1 MTDATRTPIDA
12 DAFNEFE
19 AQGWDEKAAP
29 YLAFW
34 SPITSHAFGPLL
46 DAAGVGQ
53 GTRLLDVGCGP
64 GELAAAAASRG
75 AVPTGI
81 DIAPAMVDLAR
92 ERHPDIEF
100 RVASAEELPFA
111 DGSFDAV
118 VANFVLL
125 HLGRPEAA
133 IAEWTR
139 VLATGRGLALS
150 IWDATP
156 VNRLHGLILD
166 AVDSVEDLVPIDIPE
181 GPPAFRTDDELAD
194 LLVAAGL
201 GDVRVDHLV
210 FAITF
215 AGPGELW
222 TGILRSGVRFPPL
235 VNAQPSEVQR
245 AIRAAFDRL
254 TAAHE
259 RPDGSIEVPAAI
271 QIASGQR
278 P

>member
-1 MTDATRTPIDA
+1 MTDTAPTAIDP
-12 DAFNEFE
+12 DAFNQFE

-29 YLAFW
+29 YLDFW
-34 SPITSHAFGPLL
+34 SPITGKAFAPLL
-46 DAAGVGQ
+46 DAADVGQ
-53 GTRLLDVGCGP
+53 GMRILDVGCGP
-64 GELAAAAASRG
+64 GELSVAATARG

-81 DIAPAMVDLAR
+81 DVAPTMVDLAR
-92 ERHPDIEF
+92 GRHPGIEF
-100 RVASAEELPFA
+100 QVASAEELPFD

-133 IAEWTR
+133 IAEWARVMATR
-139 VLATGRGLALS
+139 RRLALT
-150 IWDATP
+150 IWDATS

-166 AVDSVEDLVPIDIPE
+166 AVDSVDDLVPIDIPE

-194 LLVAAGL
+194 LLALAGL
-201 GDVRVDHLV
+201 GDIRVEHRV
-210 FAITF
+210 FAIPF
-215 AGPGELW
+215 ANAGELW

-235 VNAQPSEVQR
+235 VNAQPPEVQG
-245 AIRAAFDRL
+245 AIRAAFDRS
-254 TAAHE
+254 AAAYE